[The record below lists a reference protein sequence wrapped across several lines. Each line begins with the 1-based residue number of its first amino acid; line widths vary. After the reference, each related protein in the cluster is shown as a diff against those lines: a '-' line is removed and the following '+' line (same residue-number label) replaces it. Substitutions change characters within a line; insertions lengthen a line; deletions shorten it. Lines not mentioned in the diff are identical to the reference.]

1 MLNAENIMVHL
12 PNWVGDAVMAT
23 PVLRAIRAKYPNSK
37 ITFIGKP
44 ITLQTVG
51 MQFCDS
57 QIPLESKKLGYILKK
72 ASEIRKQKF
81 DLGILL
87 PNSLRSAFLFALG
100 RVKNR
105 IGYKRDGRGFLLND
119 YILPPKDGTGKYKPY
134 SAVWYYRDLLEHIDI
149 KCDSLELEIPTE
161 QSADKQAS
169 NLLSKAGFDPTRKI
183 VMLNPGASN
192 NFHKRWLP
200 ERFAK
205 VADNLINEKSAQV
218 IINAAPGEQELASQV
233 ENAMTKKP
241 LLNMANHKNSIALLK
256 SLIKKSQVLI
266 TNDTG
271 ARHIA
276 AALGI
281 GVVTI
286 FISTDPIWAQID
298 CPREEIVSINSP
310 FQDCKNDA
318 DLHKKFLEGV
328 TVEMVTN
335 SALKLW
341 RD

>member
-1 MLNAENIMVHL
+1 MLNAENILVHL

-23 PVLRAIRAKYPNSK
+23 PILRALRLKYPSSK
-37 ITFIGKP
+37 ITYIGKP

-51 MQFCDS
+51 MKFCDF
-57 QIPLESKKLGYILKK
+57 QISLESKKIGYILKK
-72 ASEIRKQKF
+72 ASELRKQKF

-87 PNSLRSAFLFALG
+87 PNSLRSAMLFALG

-119 YILPPKDGTGKYKPY
+119 SILPPKDSSGNYKPY

-149 KCDSLELEIPTE
+149 KCDSLELEIPTDKN
-161 QSADKQAS
+161 ADSQAEK
-169 NLLSKAGFDPTRKI
+169 LLLQTGFDSTKKL

-200 ERFAK
+200 ERFAQ
-205 VADNLINEKSAQV
+205 VADNLIEKKSAQV
-218 IINAAPGEQELASQV
+218 IINAAPGEEALAKSL
-233 ENAMTKKP
+233 EKSMTHKP
-241 LLNMANHKNSIALLK
+241 ILNMADQKNSIPLLK
-256 SLIKKSQVLI
+256 SLIKKSEVLL

-298 CPREEIVSINSP
+298 CPREKIVTINKP
-310 FQDCKNDA
+310 FEDCKNDTI
-318 DLHKKFLEGV
+318 LHKKFLEGV

-335 SALKLW
+335 AALELW
-341 RD
+341 QD